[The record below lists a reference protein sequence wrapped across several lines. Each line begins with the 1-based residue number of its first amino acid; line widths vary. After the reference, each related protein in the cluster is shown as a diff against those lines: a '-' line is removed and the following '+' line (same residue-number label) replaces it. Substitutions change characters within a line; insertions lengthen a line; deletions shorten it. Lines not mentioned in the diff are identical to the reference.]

1 MPSAQQSPVDRG
13 VASRA
18 LISLIADLTWAER
31 RHTSV
36 PTIQRIREEAMALLT
51 KIDQGDG
58 EATRRAM
65 ELVNARG
72 ARAA

>member
-1 MPSAQQSPVDRG
+1 MTSSAQSRFDRG

-18 LISLIADLTWAER
+18 LISLVADLTWAER
-31 RHTSV
+31 QHAG
-36 PTIQRIREEAMALLT
+36 PAAIQRIREEAMALLA
-51 KIDQGDG
+51 KIEQGDG

-65 ELVNARG
+65 ELVNASG

>member
-31 RHTSV
+31 RRANA
-36 PTIQRIREEAMALLT
+36 PTIQRIREEALALLT

>member
-1 MPSAQQSPVDRG
+1 MTSSAQPRFDRG

-18 LISLIADLTWAER
+18 LISLVADLTWAER
-31 RHTSV
+31 QHAGA
-36 PTIQRIREEAMALLT
+36 PAIQRTREEAMALLA
-51 KIDQGDG
+51 KIEQGDG

-65 ELVNARG
+65 ELVNASG

>member
-1 MPSAQQSPVDRG
+1 MPSSQQSSVDRG

-18 LISLIADLTWAER
+18 LISLVADLTWAER
-31 RHTSV
+31 LFRGAPSIQHT
-36 PTIQRIREEAMALLT
+36 REEALALLAE
-51 KIDQGDG
+51 IDQGDG
-58 EATRRAM
+58 EVTRRAM

>member
-1 MPSAQQSPVDRG
+1 MSSAQQSPLDRG

-31 RHTSV
+31 QHASAL
-36 PTIQRIREEAMALLT
+36 TIQPIREEAMALLT

-65 ELVNARG
+65 ELVNVRG